1 MAPDV
6 EQILA
11 TATLV
16 TELTGAS
23 ASAMS
28 LYLTAT
34 SGYLLVAYLRGK
46 ELTVLQTA
54 IITTLFVFF
63 VATNTV
69 AAVSY
74 MQNAFYFGST
84 YGEGRVPSWGAGTVG
99 TILSLGI
106 LASIK
111 FMWDVRHPKTE

>member
-11 TATLV
+11 TASLV
-16 TELTGAS
+16 TELMGATS
-23 ASAMS
+23 SAMS

-46 ELTVLQTA
+46 ELTVLQAA

-63 VATNTV
+63 TTTNTL
-69 AAVSY
+69 AAVGF
-74 MQNAFYFGST
+74 MQGAFFFGST
-84 YGEGRVPSWGAGTVG
+84 YGEGRAPSWGAGVMG
-99 TILSLGI
+99 ALLSLGI

-111 FMWDVRHPKTE
+111 FMWDVRHAKTE

>member
-11 TATLV
+11 TASLV
-16 TELTGAS
+16 TELMGGS

-46 ELTVLQTA
+46 ELTVLQAA
-54 IITTLFVFF
+54 IISTLFVFF
-63 VATNTV
+63 ATTNTL
-69 AAVSY
+69 AAVGY
-74 MQNAFYFGST
+74 MQSAFYFGST
-84 YGEGRVPSWGAGTVG
+84 YGEGRAPSWGAGVMG
-99 TILSLGI
+99 TLLSLGI

-111 FMWDVRHPKTE
+111 FMWDVRHPKTQ